1 MEISTCWPV
10 AGTPPEGI
18 ALNLVPRIVTL
29 GVGCKRGTSSEAL
42 EIAFSALLERERV
55 QEKAV
60 CRVCS
65 IDLKKDEPGLL
76 TFCKTRGLP
85 FETYSAFELAA
96 VEGDFPASEFVKK
109 VTGVDNVCQR
119 AAVLGSG
126 GRLIGTRYAANG
138 VTMALAEGP
147 FTPDWRWRDE

>member
-1 MEISTCWPV
+1 M

-18 ALNLVPRIVTL
+18 TLNLGPRIVTL
-29 GVGCKRGTSSEAL
+29 GVGCKRGTSPEAL
-42 EIAFSALLERERV
+42 EIAFSALLERERIN
-55 QEKAV
+55 EKAV

-65 IDLKKDEPGLL
+65 IDVKKDEPGLL
-76 TFCKTRGLP
+76 AFCETRGLS
-85 FETYSAFELAA
+85 FETYSASQLAA
-96 VEGDFPASEFVKK
+96 VEGDFPTSDFVRE

-147 FTPDWRWRDE
+147 FTPDWRWRDA